1 VSWLRLC
8 RLHYALPFA
17 LGYVLIAYYARGGAM
32 DGAWART
39 WAAGLAMLLVVAA
52 AYAAN
57 DAADVA
63 VDRVNAPRRPVASG
77 AIAPR
82 AALRLAAALTAA
94 GVAAGLAAGARFA
107 TGLAVVATG
116 LALYDLRSKRLGA
129 WKPVLVAAL
138 VVSLYP
144 LAFLQVGGLSG
155 PRARTLLVFPLWLLL
170 TVFAYEVL
178 KDLRDARGDRL
189 ATAGSTALQR
199 APRAWRRLA
208 GAATWAGVAVALAPA
223 ALGCGPVYLA
233 VAAPGL
239 LAGVASPFLP
249 LRAAIP
255 ALYAEVFLV
264 ALAAAVDVA
273 LAAS

>member
-1 VSWLRLC
+1 MRWLRLC

-32 DGAWART
+32 DGAWGRT

-57 DAADVA
+57 DAADLA

-77 AIAPR
+77 AVSPR
-82 AALRLAAALTAA
+82 AALRLAAVLAA
-94 GVAAGLAAGARFA
+94 GGLGAGLAAGARFA
-107 TGLAVVATG
+107 AGLAAVAAG

-129 WKPVLVAAL
+129 WKAVLVAAL

-144 LAFLQVGGLSG
+144 LAFLQAGGFSG
-155 PRARTLLVFPLWLLL
+155 PRARTLLAFPCWLLL
-170 TVFAYEVL
+170 TAFAYEVL
-178 KDLRDARGDRL
+178 KDLRDVPGDRL
-189 ATAGSTALQR
+189 ATAGPTALQR
-199 APRAWRRLA
+199 APRRWRRLA
-208 GAATWAGVAVALAPA
+208 GAAAWAGVAVALAPA
-223 ALGCGPVYLA
+223 ALGCGPVYLV

-239 LAGVASPFLP
+239 LAGLASPFLP
-249 LRAAIP
+249 LRLAIP
-255 ALYAEVFLV
+255 ALYVDVFLV

-273 LAAS
+273 AAG